1 MDVEKAPD
9 IQKMVEDL
17 VVTLD
22 KPWLNQYRLICMRS
36 RGTSARAY
44 ARIWN
49 LPDIWQKAL
58 DVGPYYVIEVL
69 SQHFDKLPEERK
81 KQVLIH
87 ELLHIPKTFS
97 GALLSHGHP
106 SAPVNERA
114 VKVLWKEYLQKKGI
128 APKKE
133 GLARFFDFGED

>member
-1 MDVEKAPD
+1 MNVEKAPD
-9 IQKMVEDL
+9 IQAMVEDL

-22 KPWLNQYRLICMRS
+22 KPYLNQYRLICMRS
-36 RGTSARAY
+36 RGNTARAY

-58 DVGPYYVIEVL
+58 DVGPYYIIEVL
-69 SQHFDKLPEERK
+69 TEHFDKLPEDKK

-97 GALLSHGHP
+97 GALLAHGHP
-106 SAPVNERA
+106 SAPVNEKA
-114 VKVLWKEYLQKKGI
+114 VKVLWKEYLQKKGKVEQK
-128 APKKE
+128 PSMFS
-133 GLARFFDFGED
+133 FFVGDDE

>member
-9 IQKMVEDL
+9 IQAMVEDL
-17 VVTLD
+17 VVTLNQ
-22 KPWLNQYRLICMRS
+22 PWLNQYRLICMRS
-36 RGTSARAY
+36 RGSSARAY

-58 DVGPYYVIEVL
+58 EVGPYYVIEVL
-69 SQHFDKLPEERK
+69 AEHFDKLSAPR
-81 KQVLIH
+81 QQQTLIH

-106 SAPVNERA
+106 SAPVSERR
-114 VKVLWKEYLQKKGI
+114 VKRLWEEYKEKK
-128 APKKE
+128 KR
-133 GLARFFDFGED
+133 LAAHAAHFEE